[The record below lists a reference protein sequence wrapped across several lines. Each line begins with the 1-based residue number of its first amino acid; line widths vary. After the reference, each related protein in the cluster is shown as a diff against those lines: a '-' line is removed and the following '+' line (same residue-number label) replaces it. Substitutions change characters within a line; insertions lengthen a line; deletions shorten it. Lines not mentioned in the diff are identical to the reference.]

1 LSSVDIN
8 DVVDDVSNDD
18 DDDDDDD
25 DDVMFQRVV
34 NGLL

>member
-1 LSSVDIN
+1 MSSVDIN